1 MTQELSMKLTK
12 AHLTYSLLLL
22 TLLLA
27 AFTSRPPKLKPTLY
41 LIGDSTVKN
50 GKGKGDGGLWGW
62 GNYLP
67 AHFDTTRIRIENDAL
82 GGTSSRTFQ
91 SKGLWEAVRAKLQPG
106 DFVIMQF
113 GHNDDGALVDTSR
126 ARGTIKSNGEE
137 SQSLYNPLTKQQEVV
152 HSYGWYLRKVISETK
167 AKGATP
173 VVCSLVP
180 RNGWKDGKVNRATT
194 GYTQWA
200 AEAAKQGGAYFIDL
214 NRLVA
219 DKYDREGEVEVGA
232 NYFTAKDHTHT
243 IEAGARLNAAT
254 MAEGIRDTK
263 GLELNKYLN
272 KYWRKKSTKY
282 LKK

>member
-1 MTQELSMKLTK
+1 MKSPNPTLPLR
-12 AHLTYSLLLL
+12 ASLIYGLLLVA
-22 TLLLA
+22 LLLA
-27 AFTSRPPKLKPTLY
+27 AFTSRPPKKPTLY

-62 GNYLP
+62 GSYLP

-91 SKGLWEAVRAKLQPG
+91 TKGLWEAVRAKLQPG

-137 SQSLYNPLTKQQEVV
+137 SQDLYNPLTKQQEVV
-152 HSYGWYLRKVISETK
+152 HSYGWYLRHVITEAK

-180 RNGWKDGKVNRATT
+180 RNGWKAGKVNRATD
-194 GYTQWA
+194 GYTRWA

-214 NRLVA
+214 NKLVA
-219 DKYDREGEVEVGA
+219 DKYDREGEAKVGTV
-232 NYFTAKDHTHT
+232 YFTSKDHTHT
-243 IEAGARLNAAT
+243 IEAGAILNAAT
-254 MAEGIRDTK
+254 VAEGIKETK
-263 GLELNKYLN
+263 GLAL
-272 KYWRKKSTKY
+272 RKY
-282 LKK
+282 LK

>member
-1 MTQELSMKLTK
+1 MKPTK
-12 AHLTYSLLLL
+12 INLPLRASLGYGLLLV
-22 TLLLA
+22 LLVVG
-27 AFTSRPPKLKPTLY
+27 FTSRPPARKPTLF

-67 AHFDTTRIRIENDAL
+67 AHFDTTRIRVENDAL

-91 SKGLWEAVRAKLQPG
+91 TKGLWAAVRAKIQPG

-113 GHNDDGALVDTSR
+113 GHNDDGALADTAR

-137 SQSLYNPLTKQQEVV
+137 SQEVYNPITKQQEVV
-152 HSYGWYLRKVISETK
+152 HSYGWYLRQCIADTK

-173 VVCSLVP
+173 VVCSLIP

-194 GYTQWA
+194 GYTKWA

-214 NRLVA
+214 NQLVA
-219 DKYDREGEVEVGA
+219 DQYDREGEAKVGTA
-232 NYFTAKDHTHT
+232 YFTAKDHTHT
-243 IEAGARLNAAT
+243 IEAGAQLNAAT
-254 MAEGIRDTK
+254 VAEGIRATKRLALSKYLLNK
-263 GLELNKYLN
+263 GLPK
-272 KYWRKKSTKY
+272 
-282 LKK
+282 

>member
-1 MTQELSMKLTK
+1 MKSPKPNLPLR
-12 AHLTYSLLLL
+12 ASLGYGLLLVA
-22 TLLLA
+22 LLLA
-27 AFTSRPPKLKPTLY
+27 SFTHPLAKRKPTLY

-67 AHFDTTRIRIENDAL
+67 AHFDTIRIRIENDAL

-91 SKGLWEAVRAKLQPG
+91 TKGLWEAVRAKIQPG

-137 SQSLYNPLTKQQEVV
+137 SQNLYNPITKQQEVV
-152 HSYGWYLRKVISETK
+152 HSYGWYLRKIITETK

-173 VVCSLVP
+173 VVCSLIP
-180 RNGWKDGKVNRATT
+180 RNVWKDGKVARAIDS
-194 GYTQWA
+194 YTKWA

-219 DKYDREGEVEVGA
+219 DKYDREGEAKVGTV
-232 NYFTAKDHTHT
+232 YFTSKDHTHT
-243 IEAGARLNAAT
+243 IEAGAMLNAAT
-254 MAEGIRDTK
+254 VAEGIRATK
-263 GLELNKYLN
+263 GLAL
-272 KYWRKKSTKY
+272 RKY
-282 LKK
+282 LK

>member
-1 MTQELSMKLTK
+1 MKLTTTRF
-12 AHLTYSLLLL
+12 AYGLLCLAM
-22 TLLLA
+22 LLA
-27 AFTSRPPKLKPTLY
+27 AFTSRPPRRKPTLY

-62 GNYLP
+62 GSYLP

-91 SKGLWEAVRAKLQPG
+91 TKGLWEAVRAKLQPG

-113 GHNDDGALVDTSR
+113 GHNDDGPLADTAR
-126 ARGTIKSNGEE
+126 ARGTLKSNSEE
-137 SQSLYNPLTKQQEVV
+137 SQEIYNPLTKQPEVV
-152 HSYGWYLRKVISETK
+152 HSYGWYLRKVITETK

-180 RNGWKDGKVNRATT
+180 RNGWKAGKVNRATT

-200 AEAAKQGGAYFIDL
+200 AEAAKQGGAFFIDL

-219 DKYDREGEVEVGA
+219 DKYDREGEAKVGTV
-232 NYFTAKDHTHT
+232 YFTAKDHTHT
-243 IEAGARLNAAT
+243 IEAGAQLNAAT
-254 MAEGIRDTK
+254 VAEGIKETK
-263 GLELNKYLN
+263 GLEL
-272 KYWRKKSTKY
+272 RRY

>member
-1 MTQELSMKLTK
+1 MKSTKYNLSFRANLS
-12 AHLTYSLLLL
+12 LGLLLL

-27 AFTSRPPKLKPTLY
+27 GFTAQQSARRKPTLF

-62 GNYLP
+62 GNFLP
-67 AHFDTTRIRIENDAL
+67 AAFDTTRIHIENHAL

-91 SKGLWEAVRAKLQPG
+91 TKGLWSAVQAKIQPG

-113 GHNDDGALVDTSR
+113 GHNDCGPLADTAR

-137 SQSLYNPLTKQQEVV
+137 SEEIYNPITKQQEVV
-152 HSYGWYLRKVISETK
+152 HSYGWYLRKFIADTK

-173 VVCSLVP
+173 IVCSLIP
-180 RNGWKDGKVNRATT
+180 RDTWKDGKVNRATND
-194 GYTQWA
+194 YNKWA

-214 NRLVA
+214 NQLVA
-219 DKYDREGEVEVGA
+219 DKYDREGQAKVGTV
-232 NYFTAKDHTHT
+232 YFTSKDHTHT
-243 IEAGARLNAAT
+243 IEAGAQLNAAT
-254 MAEGIRDTK
+254 VAEGIRA
-263 GLELNKYLN
+263 NKKLPL
-272 KYWRKKSTKY
+272 RKFL